1 MKKEKNQ
8 KVGGRRSDSRWV
20 KEMKRMGE
28 RCVFWRG
35 ESGIYRRRTPKGAA
49 SSNPSGFKVV
59 AVEEGRPAW
68 RKESTSHSFHNDLQ
82 RSKIQQCE
90 GAQLLIRAATIQG
103 WKGNVWFSTWKL
115 SPLHPCFRDF
125 LQRHYEEVRVFL
137 CILYFRFCT
146 LFCNTYSVFTTIYAL
161 SNLNFLQY

>member
-1 MKKEKNQ
+1 
-8 KVGGRRSDSRWV
+8 
-20 KEMKRMGE
+20 MGE

-125 LQRHYEEVRVFL
+125 LQRHYEGVRVFL
-137 CILYFRFCT
+137 RILYFCFCT
-146 LFCNTYSVFTTIYAL
+146 LFCNTLFLQQLITKSTKEM
-161 SNLNFLQY
+161 NFLRQRKREANVKRMNSANERQ